1 MPRGCCGGSGGQSN
15 RQEGKGPR
23 STSPERGLL
32 WLLCGYKRKKR
43 RKNKSGGKL
52 SARDSDDQTRDA
64 WSAGQGSTDGMGGK
78 SGKPHAPQNGTAN
91 KNPSNGS
98 ARNGIPAGNG
108 IPAKS
113 TQNNRRVPGV
123 QQIEKCG
130 TSAPA
135 TETDSSQVDAM
146 PERSSSNDSVDSRCH
161 RQDVSEHD
169 TDAASTAATA
179 AVDPASVACST
190 PDDYDVVTSSLDQSE
205 GSNSPEENKAT
216 VVDLRK
222 QIVYFQ
228 RHGSQE
234 SIYDDLPPIDQID
247 IPVVPPPAHALQPS
261 NKPYQSN
268 VVDGMV
274 STGEYISTMAMR
286 NGHRNMSF
294 LEIQRNNIIAS
305 IETALSDIS
314 SSDSNSTQS
323 KNSTTLNENEIQVKP
338 WCLKSQKNKDNSIEI
353 NRADTRQS
361 QQMETN
367 SNGSVMNDNE
377 KLLLDDLLSSLCDSD
392 IQRTHVKRGDYV
404 TTYVRGT
411 GTGCIVE
418 QPKRAV
424 ISDKGRVPMDTD
436 QAALPVHTSSGIRY
450 KSPPSYDDQRCDVTQ
465 SPLRSSVV
473 NTALWLHHKP
483 MSSSSDVDTLH
494 LPCLTGSTAPSSE
507 STTLE
512 LDETSSSSSSDTVQD
527 KGQDGDVVEDTC
539 NGNMDGAGGIPLRRC
554 TALDNDNLKE
564 DSSEDNEKELDLP
577 VTSQPQC
584 DVNSN
589 CDIGL
594 HAPAERDHASPV
606 TSRERNPSVTSRDHT
621 SPVTSSSGEQDS
633 DKQIKSVLQ
642 RSSHGGRTLHRPA
655 KSAKKK
661 NVHFAEDVT
670 NSDCTSDDSV
680 QSGVQSD
687 SVHTKS
693 VHSGV
698 QSDSV
703 HTDSVQ
709 ASDESVQPDVWVSDL
724 QTPGSDQRRRGSARP
739 SPAVD
744 YGCTPMTEN
753 KQNTKVGKNTLIII
767 ISRGFRGILTSPA
780 GTIRW
785 PYVDPML
792 GQRRRRWT
800 NIGST

>member
-32 WLLCGYKRKKR
+32 WLLCGCKRKKK

-113 TQNNRRVPGV
+113 TQNNCRVPGV

-130 TSAPA
+130 ASAPA

-146 PERSSSNDSVDSRCH
+146 PERSSSNDSVDSRCQ
-161 RQDVSEHD
+161 RQDVREHD

-179 AVDPASVACST
+179 VVDPASVSCS
-190 PDDYDVVTSSLDQSE
+190 PSDDYDVVTSSQDQSQ
-205 GSNSPEENKAT
+205 GSSSPEENKAT

-268 VVDGMV
+268 VVDDMV
-274 STGEYISTMAMR
+274 STGGYISTMAMR

-294 LEIQRNNIIAS
+294 PEIQRNNIIAS

-314 SSDSNSTQS
+314 SSDSNLTQG
-323 KNSTTLNENEIQVKP
+323 KNPTTLNENEIQVKP
-338 WCLKSQKNKDNSIEI
+338 WCLKSQKNKDNYIEI
-353 NRADTRQS
+353 NRACTRQS
-361 QQMETN
+361 QQME
-367 SNGSVMNDNE
+367 SNASGSVMNDNE

-392 IQRTHVKRGDYV
+392 IQRTHVKGGDYV
-404 TTYVRGT
+404 TTYVQGV

-418 QPKRAV
+418 QPKSAV
-424 ISDKGRVPMDTD
+424 ISDKSRVTMDTD
-436 QAALPVHTSSGIRY
+436 QAVLPVHTSSGICY

-483 MSSSSDVDTLH
+483 MSSSSDVGTLH

-512 LDETSSSSSSDTVQD
+512 LDQTSSTSSDTVQD

-589 CDIGL
+589 CHMGL
-594 HAPAERDHASPV
+594 LAPSERDNSSP
-606 TSRERNPSVTSRDHT
+606 RDHPSPVTSRDHT

-642 RSSHGGRTLHRPA
+642 RSSHAGRALHRPA

-687 SVHTKS
+687 SVHTNS
-693 VHSGV
+693 VQSGV

-724 QTPGSDQRRRGSARP
+724 QIPGSDQRRRGSARP

-767 ISRGFRGILTSPA
+767 ISREFRGVLTSPSRHNTLTLCWSNVGPA
-780 GTIRW
+780 
-785 PYVDPML
+785 
-792 GQRRRRWT
+792 
-800 NIGST
+800 S